1 MNTHPVITEFREL
14 FTTNNPDMG
23 KRFVDSMQEEAIE
36 SCILTT
42 LSKQREEFLGM
53 IDEIE
58 EMIKRVAGEARGNN
72 FLEVA
77 NGRGE
82 NIDAYDLGTGD
93 VVLRAVKELHELRE
107 KVKGL

>member
-1 MNTHPVITEFREL
+1 MKQNKTHPVITEFRKL
-14 FTTNNPDMG
+14 TKHSQYVKYTD
-23 KRFVDSMQEEAIE
+23 IE
-36 SCILTT
+36 QFILTA

>member
-36 SCILTT
+36 SFILTA

-58 EMIKRVAGEARGNN
+58 EMIKRVYKDRKSTRLNSSHSAKSRMPSSA
-72 FLEVA
+72 
-77 NGRGE
+77 
-82 NIDAYDLGTGD
+82 
-93 VVLRAVKELHELRE
+93 
-107 KVKGL
+107 